1 MKLFIIDENTE
12 AELFIYGIDG
22 DDHTEKFFVTHF
34 SGKGVKILSD
44 EEKKKYNTEA
54 DYAIKNICY
63 EALSRIIADIQET
76 IDLIADDYEKSGCNV
91 EETYS
96 FDCGCYVV

>member
-1 MKLFIIDENTE
+1 MKLYIIDENTE

-22 DDHTEKFFVTHF
+22 NDHTEKFFITHF
-34 SGKGVKILSD
+34 AGKGVKNLSD

-63 EALSRIIADIQET
+63 EALARSIANIQEA
-76 IDLIADDYEKSGCNV
+76 IDLIADEYEKSSCNI

-96 FDCGCYVV
+96 FDSGCYVV

>member
-1 MKLFIIDENTE
+1 MRLFIIDENTE
-12 AELFIYGIDG
+12 AECCIYGIDG
-22 DDHTEKFFVTHF
+22 TEHTEKFFVTHF

-63 EALSRIIADIQET
+63 EALARIIADIQET

-96 FDCGCYVV
+96 FDSGCYVV